1 MKGKFFYKIDYNTD
15 NGKKQHRNSKVGKNY
30 HNLESSGPKAG
41 KTLYFWACIPHFG
54 TDTVEKQGSG
64 CIICAEKVILKDV
77 AGQKKHSGG
86 NKIMTRNSKNEYSK
100 NEYSKNGYEKS
111 EYSKNQKN
119 SRDCN
124 HVKDREMSSYG
135 QQNREQDEKDEY
147 EKY

>member
-1 MKGKFFYKIDYNTD
+1 
-15 NGKKQHRNSKVGKNY
+15 
-30 HNLESSGPKAG
+30 
-41 KTLYFWACIPHFG
+41 
-54 TDTVEKQGSG
+54 
-64 CIICAEKVILKDV
+64 
-77 AGQKKHSGG
+77 
-86 NKIMTRNSKNEYSK
+86 MTRNSK

-135 QQNREQDEKDEY
+135 QQNREQDGKDEY

>member
-1 MKGKFFYKIDYNTD
+1 MSQD
-15 NGKKQHRNSKVGKNY
+15 
-30 HNLESSGPKAG
+30 
-41 KTLYFWACIPHFG
+41 
-54 TDTVEKQGSG
+54 
-64 CIICAEKVILKDV
+64 
-77 AGQKKHSGG
+77 KKHSGG
-86 NKIMTRNSKNEYSK
+86 NKIMTRNSKN
-100 NEYSKNGYEKS
+100 

>member
-1 MKGKFFYKIDYNTD
+1 MSQD
-15 NGKKQHRNSKVGKNY
+15 
-30 HNLESSGPKAG
+30 
-41 KTLYFWACIPHFG
+41 
-54 TDTVEKQGSG
+54 
-64 CIICAEKVILKDV
+64 
-77 AGQKKHSGG
+77 KKHSGG
-86 NKIMTRNSKNEYSK
+86 NKIMTRNSK

-135 QQNREQDEKDEY
+135 QQNREQDGKDEY

>member
-64 CIICAEKVILKDV
+64 CIILFPPECFFVLID
-77 AGQKKHSGG
+77 HIICR
-86 NKIMTRNSKNEYSK
+86 KIVCPPGLGSHIQRVNLVVLRPLFQPCLHRRK
-100 NEYSKNGYEKS
+100 
-111 EYSKNQKN
+111 
-119 SRDCN
+119 
-124 HVKDREMSSYG
+124 
-135 QQNREQDEKDEY
+135 
-147 EKY
+147 

>member
-1 MKGKFFYKIDYNTD
+1 MPYAITSASFVNNDKNPFWNKYKNNPDI
-15 NGKKQHRNSKVGKNY
+15 S
-30 HNLESSGPKAG
+30 P
-41 KTLYFWACIPHFG
+41 
-54 TDTVEKQGSG
+54 
-64 CIICAEKVILKDV
+64 
-77 AGQKKHSGG
+77 
-86 NKIMTRNSKNEYSK
+86 SKNEYSK

>member
-41 KTLYFWACIPHFG
+41 KTLYFWACIPHLHNLRG
-54 TDTVEKQGSG
+54 KSDTKG
-64 CIICAEKVILKDV
+64 CRRT
-77 AGQKKHSGG
+77 KKHSGG
-86 NKIMTRNSKNEYSK
+86 NKIMTRNSKNEYSKNEYSK

>member
-1 MKGKFFYKIDYNTD
+1 MIIIQITGKSNIEIQKLEKIT
-15 NGKKQHRNSKVGKNY
+15 
-30 HNLESSGPKAG
+30 
-41 KTLYFWACIPHFG
+41 TI
-54 TDTVEKQGSG
+54 
-64 CIICAEKVILKDV
+64 
-77 AGQKKHSGG
+77 SGG
-86 NKIMTRNSKNEYSK
+86 NKIMTRNSKNEYSKNEYSK

>member
-30 HNLESSGPKAG
+30 HNLEGSGPKAG

-64 CIICAEKVILKDV
+64 CRRT
-77 AGQKKHSGG
+77 KKHSGG

-135 QQNREQDEKDEY
+135 QQNRERDEKDEY

>member
-1 MKGKFFYKIDYNTD
+1 MSQD
-15 NGKKQHRNSKVGKNY
+15 
-30 HNLESSGPKAG
+30 
-41 KTLYFWACIPHFG
+41 
-54 TDTVEKQGSG
+54 
-64 CIICAEKVILKDV
+64 
-77 AGQKKHSGG
+77 KKHSGG
-86 NKIMTRNSKNEYSK
+86 SKIMTRNSKNEYSK

>member
-1 MKGKFFYKIDYNTD
+1 MT
-15 NGKKQHRNSKVGKNY
+15 RNSKNEY
-30 HNLESSGPKAG
+30 
-41 KTLYFWACIPHFG
+41 
-54 TDTVEKQGSG
+54 
-64 CIICAEKVILKDV
+64 
-77 AGQKKHSGG
+77 
-86 NKIMTRNSKNEYSK
+86 SKNEYSK

-147 EKY
+147 EKH

>member
-15 NGKKQHRNSKVGKNY
+15 NGKKQHRNSKVGKKLPQFGKQWSESRKKHCIFGLAFPTLEQIPWKNRFWM
-30 HNLESSGPKAG
+30 HNLRG
-41 KTLYFWACIPHFG
+41 KS
-54 TDTVEKQGSG
+54 DTKG
-64 CIICAEKVILKDV
+64 CRRT
-77 AGQKKHSGG
+77 KKHSGG